1 MMILVMIGKLGF
13 VVVFVVIYV
22 FFVEFYLMVV
32 RNVGMGVSFCCVCI
46 GGIFVFYVVDLV
58 KFFFDDKNLFF
69 EFLVFK

>member
-58 KFFFDDKNLFF
+58 KLFFDDKNLFF

>member
-58 KFFFDDKNLFF
+58 ILCIVNFRFYIVLF
-69 EFLVFK
+69 KSK

>member
-22 FFVEFYLMVV
+22 FFVEFYLIVV

>member
-22 FFVEFYLMVV
+22 FFVEFYLIVV

-69 EFLVFK
+69 EFLVFR

>member
-69 EFLVFK
+69 EFLVFR

>member
-22 FFVEFYLMVV
+22 FFVEFYLIVV

-58 KFFFDDKNLFF
+58 KFFLDDKKLFF